1 MVSYP
6 LMPKHSVGM
15 ALDDCHDA
23 YRWLRQRGYE
33 PEQLVLAGDYAG
45 GYLALALAQRLQ
57 AEGEKPAALVAISPI
72 YERYL
77 KYLTGCAELFRAGFT
92 DVNQFTLQRTALS

>member
-1 MVSYP
+1 
-6 LMPKHSVGM
+6 
-15 ALDDCHDA
+15 
-23 YRWLRQRGYE
+23 
-33 PEQLVLAGDYAG
+33 
-45 GYLALALAQRLQ
+45 LAQRLQ